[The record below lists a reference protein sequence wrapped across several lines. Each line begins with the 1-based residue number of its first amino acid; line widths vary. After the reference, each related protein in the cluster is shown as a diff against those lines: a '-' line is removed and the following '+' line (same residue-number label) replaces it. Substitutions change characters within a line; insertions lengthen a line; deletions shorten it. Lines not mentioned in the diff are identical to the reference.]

1 MRSRKCAFT
10 LLELLVVISI
20 LTLLISILFPALS
33 AARRHAKANVCLSHL
48 KVLGNAFAI
57 YLNENEDRFPPYRL
71 YRPSLT
77 SEDVFINGY
86 GRLAPRWQWFVGG
99 ESEAVINPT
108 PFQLQIDRVGYFDDY
123 SPPRTTGAKSATTMS
138 TDSFS
143 CPSLADDRFTNDVR
157 DGAFGYNYQYLGN
170 TRHDKIRERWDN
182 FAVGLHQIRKLAAT
196 VVVADSRGAGRSHG
210 RHSFTL
216 DPPRLATEKNAGRFG
231 PNIHEFTGDPRS
243 GDLPRGLD
251 AVTYAYS
258 PVEPRHTGR
267 GNVLFADSHA
277 AALTPTELGYEISD
291 GSAPADD
298 SDGGTPAVVPKGTPV
313 PNYDA
318 STGTASNRLWNGQ
331 AVDRIARE
339 QRVTEDDG

>member
-48 KVLGNAFAI
+48 KALGNAFAI
-57 YLNENEDRFPPYRL
+57 YLNENEDRFPPYRI
-71 YRPSLT
+71 YRPTPT
-77 SEDVFINGY
+77 SEEVFINGY
-86 GRLAPRWQWFVGG
+86 GRLAPRWQWFVGAASG
-99 ESEAVINPT
+99 PVINPM
-108 PFQLQIDRVGYFDDY
+108 PFQHQIDQAGYFDDY
-123 SPPRTTGAKSATTMS
+123 SPPRTGRVKDAVTITT
-138 TDSFS
+138 DAFS
-143 CPSLADDRFTNDVR
+143 CPSLVDDRFTNNIR
-157 DGAFGYNYQYLGN
+157 DGAYGYNYQYLGN
-170 TRHDKIRERWDN
+170 TRLDKIRERWDN
-182 FAVGLHQIRKLAAT
+182 FAVGLHQIRNLAAT

-231 PNIHEFTGDPRS
+231 PSVHPFTGNPRS
-243 GDLPRGLD
+243 GDLPQGLD

-277 AALTPTELGYEISD
+277 AAMTPLELGYELSD
-291 GSAPADD
+291 GETP
-298 SDGGTPAVVPKGTPV
+298 DGPHKGTPV
-313 PNYDA
+313 PIHDPAAGTY
-318 STGTASNRLWNGQ
+318 TASNRLWNGED
-331 AVDRIARE
+331 VDRIARE
-339 QRVTEDDG
+339 HRPAEEGE